1 MTVYTADWGGI
12 GTLLLVVFVI
22 IPSIRWSIG
31 MGSKAG
37 GRWGRRQG
45 QVWGV
50 LGGEHGWDGGG
61 SSRREIA
68 TLRAELETKLGE
80 VDDLTNRVAELENR
94 LDFAERL
101 LAQRSEDHSLPAH
114 RSPAP

>member
-12 GTLLLVVFVI
+12 GTLLLVAFVI

-31 MGSKAG
+31 IGSKAG
-37 GRWGRRQG
+37 SRGRRHG
-45 QVWGV
+45 PVWGAWEGE
-50 LGGEHGWDGGG
+50 GGPDGGR

-68 TLRAELETKLGE
+68 TLRAELDTKLGE

-101 LAQRSEDHSLPAH
+101 LAQRVEEPSLPTH